1 MEEANVFP
9 RVFYFSIRAVLMYTL
24 LPNFSQ
30 VTSSLLCMSMGWNIL
45 IFVNIFRFKEQ
56 RLIWVTSKKCEF
68 SPMLTHL
75 GEEQKTILFCS
86 DNPQSSIW
94 GIPCIKTE
102 LARVEYKNII
112 YKEEEDTY
120 CDLNLQT
127 PYPQVPFC
135 SFRKSPWE
143 CIWVQ
148 NKPFHWRG
156 QSKPN
161 TE

>member
-1 MEEANVFP
+1 MEEANFFP

-30 VTSSLLCMSMGWNIL
+30 VTSSLLCMSMGWNVL
-45 IFVNIFRFKEQ
+45 IFVNIFRFKGQ
-56 RLIWVTSKKCEF
+56 RLIWVTSKNVNLNTYL

-75 GEEQKTILFCS
+75 GEEQKTPTP
-86 DNPQSSIW
+86 NSIW

-112 YKEEEDTY
+112 YKEEDTY

-127 PYPQVPFC
+127 PYPQAPFC

-148 NKPFHWRG
+148 NKPFLWRG